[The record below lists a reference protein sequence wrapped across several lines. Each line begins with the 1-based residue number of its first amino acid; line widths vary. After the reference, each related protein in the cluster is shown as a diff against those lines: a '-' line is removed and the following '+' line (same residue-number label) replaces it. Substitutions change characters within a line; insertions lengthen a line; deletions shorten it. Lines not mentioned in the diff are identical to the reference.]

1 MVAVH
6 AYRAWSLPVR
16 DETSFHRTAGGAEE
30 AEQLLAETTEA
41 VRADFD
47 EIELTR
53 VAVAASAD
61 RLLLD
66 LSAVSSLVVVGSR
79 GRDAFAEMLLGSV
92 AQEVLHRAECPVAVV
107 R

>member
-1 MVAVH
+1 M
-6 AYRAWSLPVR
+6 
-16 DETSFHRTAGGAEE
+16 AEE
-30 AEQLLAETTEA
+30 AERLLAETTEA

-47 EIELTR
+47 EIDLTT

-79 GRDAFAEMLLGSV
+79 GRDASAEMLLGSV
-92 AQEVLHRAECPVAVV
+92 AQEVLHRAVCPVTVV